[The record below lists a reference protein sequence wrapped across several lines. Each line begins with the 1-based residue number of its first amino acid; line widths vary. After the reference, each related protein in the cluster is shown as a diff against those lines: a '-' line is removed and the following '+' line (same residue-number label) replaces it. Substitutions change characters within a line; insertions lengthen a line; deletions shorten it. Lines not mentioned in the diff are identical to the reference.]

1 MLCACFDVAFL
12 FLNFFCSLPLQ
23 PWHITWPSCWYLC
36 FTTFLTLVVAISF
49 LFCSSLY
56 HSLSLSSFGTFAL
69 IALGLIYAAAPASMQ
84 RKYFYDPI
92 YEPSPLPCSLVHLC
106 EYGKDQAGRGGVVRC
121 GPRPTLIILNEIH
134 TSPHLCDL
142 LRTHQAGRQAARVA
156 KAIRITHDSCRCCC
170 CCCCPRWMATFSLSF
185 KLIECYKF
193 YVQNL

>member
-1 MLCACFDVAFL
+1 MRLFRCCFSFPQLFL
-12 FLNFFCSLPLQ
+12 FPALATLAHHLAKLLILVFHHLFNSCCGHLFPLLL
-23 PWHITWPSCWYLC
+23 IAL
-36 FTTFLTLVVAISF
+36 
-49 LFCSSLY
+49 
-56 HSLSLSSFGTFAL
+56 SLSLSFGTFAL

-92 YEPSPLPCSLVHLC
+92 YEPSPLPCSLVHLY
-106 EYGKDQAGRGGVVRC
+106 EHGEDQAGRGGVVQS

-142 LRTHQAGRQAARVA
+142 LRTHQAGGWLARVA

-170 CCCCPRWMATFSLSF
+170 CRPRWMATFSLSF